1 MKRLRL
7 AGVPEHFNY
16 PWELADQAGL
26 YRDLGVNVQFIEE
39 PGGTG
44 AMCQALARGDVD
56 AALLLT
62 EGAVLDVLR
71 GSGNRLLKVYVSTPL
86 VWGIHVP
93 AGSDVREVAEIER
106 RTVAISREGS
116 GSHLIAIVDALAR
129 GFDPGHMQFETVGSL
144 DGARAAFRAREA
156 EVFLWEKTMTQPLV
170 DAGEFRRVGERAAP
184 WPAFVL
190 SVRPDALER
199 LGGIWRPLLDGVTA
213 CARRLQA
220 RRSGPGDLARRYGLD
235 VDDAARWLST
245 VRWSGSWRRPT
256 GALHRAVAS
265 LQAQGA
271 VAPGDVPL
279 DRVWPIG

>member
-93 AGSDVREVAEIER
+93 AGSDIREVAQIER

-116 GSHLIAIVDALAR
+116 GSHLIAIVDGDDMLLFGTAAGSPRHPSWYYNLRANPEIDVEYGSERFAAR
-129 GFDPGHMQFETVGSL
+129 VVQLPEAE
-144 DGARAAFRAREA
+144 ARARV
-156 EVFLWEKTMTQPLV
+156 EVQASGPEQF
-170 DAGEFRRVGERAAP
+170 AGYLESAAP
-184 WPAFVL
+184 RVIPVF
-190 SVRPDALER
+190 SIQR
-199 LGGIWRPLLDGVTA
+199 L
-213 CARRLQA
+213 
-220 RRSGPGDLARRYGLD
+220 
-235 VDDAARWLST
+235 
-245 VRWSGSWRRPT
+245 
-256 GALHRAVAS
+256 
-265 LQAQGA
+265 
-271 VAPGDVPL
+271 
-279 DRVWPIG
+279 